1 MSLDAALSIARS
13 GLAAVQRGLA
23 QSSQNVANAETPGYT
38 RKAVPQQALVVG
50 DRPAGLRGGEA
61 ARAVDAALLARL
73 DGSRA
78 AAAGAALRERLLSGI
93 EAAHGAAGETLAD
106 GLAGLRNAFLALRA
120 APADAGRQQEAVHA
134 AATIAERLNGVSAAI
149 GAARQQAQ
157 DAVVTEVAT
166 ANAALRE
173 IAELTLRLKTG
184 AEGDAAALEDQR
196 DAAIARLA
204 EVMDVQAVRRQGG
217 DLLLVARGGL
227 VLPLDPKR
235 DVLATSEAL
244 VAPDGFHG
252 TGGSLPGVLLNGQDV
267 TAQILGGRL
276 GESLGLRDRTLPR
289 YQAEADL
296 LAANLAARLEAQ
308 GLRLFTDADGAGPP
322 DPSLPYAGSSQA
334 GFAGRIRVNPAVLA
348 NPALL
353 RDGTHAVAGGPGGP
367 SAFTPNGAG
376 GPAGF
381 TTLIDRILD
390 FSLGAEAAPGQ
401 AWAPIAG
408 SGLGP
413 DGSLASPFAVPA
425 TLDAYAGRLTAA
437 QLGDRAAAT
446 AAKDRAEALRGTLE
460 ARFGRESGVDVD
472 AEMAGIVA
480 LQNAYAA
487 NARVLG
493 TVQTLW
499 ETLLGAVR

>member
-38 RKAVPQQALVVG
+38 RKAVPQRALVVG
-50 DRPAGLRGGEA
+50 DRPAGLRSGEA

-73 DGSRA
+73 DGSR

-134 AATIAERLNGVSAAI
+134 AATIAERLHDVSAAI
-149 GAARQQAQ
+149 GTARQQAQ
-157 DAVVTEVAT
+157 DAVVTEVAI
-166 ANAALRE
+166 ANAALRG

-235 DVLATSEAL
+235 DVLATHEAL
-244 VAPDGFHG
+244 VAPDSFHG
-252 TGGSLPGVLLNGQDV
+252 AGGSLPGVTLNGQDV

-296 LAANLAARLEAQ
+296 LAANLAARLDAQ
-308 GLRLFTDADGAGPP
+308 GLRLFTDADGASPP
-322 DPSLPYAGSSQA
+322 DLSLPYAGSSQT

-353 RDGTHAVAGGPGGP
+353 RDGTHAVVASPGGP

-401 AWAPIAG
+401 AWAPVAG

-437 QLGDRAAAT
+437 QLGDRTAAT

-472 AEMAGIVA
+472 AEMGGIVA